1 MERKSGLVHFE
12 LVPLSTQKGKVLVVN
27 KIIWMLFLHSQ
38 VKLTKPLLHKKLRLI
53 LYEYVLLLVPRS
65 QLVYYVCMCH
75 NQDEN
80 TYIMSTVYTYSR
92 CSSRMHT
99 TFIIMHSTLD

>member
-80 TYIMSTVYTYSR
+80 TYIMSTVLYS
-92 CSSRMHT
+92 CNNNY
-99 TFIIMHSTLD
+99 IIL